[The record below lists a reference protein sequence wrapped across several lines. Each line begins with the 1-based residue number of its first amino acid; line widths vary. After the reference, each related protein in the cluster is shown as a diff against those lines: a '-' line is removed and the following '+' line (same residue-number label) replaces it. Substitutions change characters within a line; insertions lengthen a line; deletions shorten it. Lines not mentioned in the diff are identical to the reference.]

1 MIEACF
7 PLSWPVALTLLAD
20 FFAHSNYTELALIEM
35 GERDV
40 FPHVGQSCRIRL
52 EGARGDVYP
61 IVTGTFGGVDFLH
74 SVVGEG
80 KQPGVHAS
88 TYRFADGYSSVRQ
101 DDPER
106 D

>member
-1 MIEACF
+1 
-7 PLSWPVALTLLAD
+7 
-20 FFAHSNYTELALIEM
+20 M

-40 FPHVGQSCRIRL
+40 FPHVGQDTRIRL

-80 KQPGVHAS
+80 L
-88 TYRFADGYSSVRQ
+88 Y
-101 DDPER
+101 
-106 D
+106 